1 MADQAPTTPVNAQPF
16 GWITAKTYEKLRNGA
31 KTGDYALL
39 CRVSAGAEKPRKRAS
54 AGWVPLFVSDQPVQG
69 K

>member
-1 MADQAPTTPVNAQPF
+1 MADQGANPQIAAKPI
-16 GWITAKTYEKLRNGA
+16 GWITAKTYEQLCNGA

-54 AGWVPLFVSDQPVQG
+54 SGWVPLFASQQPLQG